1 MFMIKCILFVYTLTN
16 QYFSLEAM
24 MTGLIF
30 ANKASAEF
38 KWRLCIW
45 DILLK
50 FQDKVRMM
58 IVFFFLNG
66 LKFWNQK
73 PNLKLCVNV

>member
-1 MFMIKCILFVYTLTN
+1 MIKCILFVYTLTN

-38 KWRLCIW
+38 K
-45 DILLK
+45 
-50 FQDKVRMM
+50 
-58 IVFFFLNG
+58 
-66 LKFWNQK
+66 
-73 PNLKLCVNV
+73 

>member
-24 MTGLIF
+24 MTDLIF

-38 KWRLCIW
+38 KLRLCIW

-58 IVFFFLNG
+58 IVFFLNG

-73 PNLKLCVNV
+73 PNLKLYVNV

>member
-24 MTGLIF
+24 MTDLIF

-58 IVFFFLNG
+58 IVLFFFKWTEILEPEA
-66 LKFWNQK
+66 K
-73 PNLKLCVNV
+73 PQALC

>member
-24 MTGLIF
+24 MTDLIF

-38 KWRLCIW
+38 K
-45 DILLK
+45 
-50 FQDKVRMM
+50 
-58 IVFFFLNG
+58 
-66 LKFWNQK
+66 
-73 PNLKLCVNV
+73 

>member
-24 MTGLIF
+24 MTDLIF

-38 KWRLCIW
+38 KLRLCIW

-58 IVFFFLNG
+58 IVFFFKWTEILEPEA
-66 LKFWNQK
+66 K
-73 PNLKLCVNV
+73 PQALC